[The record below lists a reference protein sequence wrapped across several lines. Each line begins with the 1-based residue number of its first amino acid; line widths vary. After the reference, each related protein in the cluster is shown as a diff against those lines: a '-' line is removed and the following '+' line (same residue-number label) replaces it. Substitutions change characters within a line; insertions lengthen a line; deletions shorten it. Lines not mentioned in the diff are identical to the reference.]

1 MAKLET
7 NLSNKDKITIAV
19 VLFIGAVFAFSW
31 YAIRP
36 TVMKIRSLSDDIEQ
50 ARIEEAQS
58 RGKVMGLNSAEAV
71 FDRVTS
77 DLADSTDDYYD
88 VMTSSQLDRM
98 ATNYVL
104 SFGLFPEDLYISVSG
119 VPVEEVPYIYS
130 LAAFN
135 QAMTTPAPTPEPEP
149 VLPTTQGAGGAASN
163 TNEADN
169 QAQSTQVD
177 SLFVPYSQ
185 ARDAATSTSNSGVYA
200 ADLTLVMTG
209 SQSACQALIDDICS
223 KHSIRITGFTWLA
236 VDPIEQTNEETGAV
250 ELVEPDYVRLQVNV
264 RLYMAD
270 VADYA
275 SLVSDAVQ
283 AAGAEG

>member
-1 MAKLET
+1 MAKIET
-7 NLSNKDKITIAV
+7 NLSNKDKVTIAV
-19 VLFIGAVFAFSW
+19 VLFVGIVFVFCW

-36 TVMKIRSLSDDIEQ
+36 TIMSIRSLSDDIEQ
-50 ARIEEAQS
+50 ARIVEAQS
-58 RGKVMGLNSAEAV
+58 RGKVMSLSSAEAV
-71 FDRVTS
+71 FGRVTS

-104 SFGLFPEDLYISVSG
+104 SFGLFPEDLYISMQG
-119 VPVEEVPYIYS
+119 TPVDETPYLYS
-130 LAAFN
+130 QAALD
-135 QAMTTPAPTPEPEP
+135 QANMTPAPTPEPDP
-149 VLPTTQGAGGAASN
+149 VLTTPTPGAAVDG
-163 TNEADN
+163 TDN
-169 QAQSTQVD
+169 QAESTQVE
-177 SLFVPYSQ
+177 SLFVPYNQ
-185 ARDAATSTSNSGVYA
+185 ARDVATATQNSGVYA

-209 SQSACQALIDDICS
+209 SESACQALIDDLCS
-223 KHSIRITGFTWLA
+223 KHSLRITGFSWLS
-236 VDPIEQTNEETGAV
+236 VDPVERANEESGTV
-250 ELVEPDYVRLQVNV
+250 ELVQPDYVRLQVNV

>member
-7 NLSNKDKITIAV
+7 NLSNKDKATIAI
-19 VLFIGAVFAFSW
+19 VLFVGIVFVFSW

-36 TVMKIRSLSDDIEQ
+36 AIMSIRSLSDDIEQ
-50 ARIEEAQS
+50 ARIVEAQS
-58 RGKVMGLNSAEAV
+58 RGKVMSLASAEAV
-71 FDRVTS
+71 FDRVTE

-88 VMTSSQLDRM
+88 VMTSSQIDRM

-104 SFGLFPEDLYISVSG
+104 SFGLFPEDLYISMPST
-119 VPVEEVPYIYS
+119 PVEEVPYPYS
-130 LAAFN
+130 VAALV
-135 QAMTTPAPTPEPEP
+135 QSVMTTPAPTPEPDP
-149 VLPTTQGAGGAASN
+149 MMTTPAPG
-163 TNEADN
+163 TNATDGTNN
-169 QAQSTQVD
+169 QDQSTQVE
-177 SLFVPYSQ
+177 SLFVPYNQ
-185 ARDAATSTSNSGVYA
+185 ARDVATSTRNAGVYA

-209 SQSACQALIDDICS
+209 SESACQALIDDLCS
-223 KHSIRITGFTWLA
+223 KHSLRITGFTWLD
-236 VDPIEQTNEETGAV
+236 VDPIERTNEETGAV

-264 RLYMAD
+264 RLYMTY